1 MFLLA
6 RRTQSMRSAGTKIT
20 LPALSVCL
28 CIRTARTQSYVTTL
42 LRHLCYSHGRSGSYW
57 TTRAVEA
64 TGCFAGSIVGFGL
77 SGVSDGRKSV
87 TGQGKALPLIV
98 ES

>member
-6 RRTQSMRSAGTKIT
+6 RRTQSVRSAGTKIT
-20 LPALSVCL
+20 FPALSVCL
-28 CIRTARTQSYVTTL
+28 CIRTMHVHRVTS
-42 LRHLCYSHGRSGSYW
+42 LRYYATCTIATS
-57 TTRAVEA
+57 AVEA

-77 SGVSDGRKSV
+77 SGVSDGRMSV